1 MPLMATQAFKPE
13 WGRLIKTLREQLG
26 ESQVTFAAR
35 WGVNQA
41 TVSYWENNQ
50 ADPPGEV
57 TWWLVEHM
65 PHVDEYG
72 NQLLPCKGDCIN
84 PEDHHK

>member
-1 MPLMATQAFKPE
+1 MVTQAFKPE

-26 ESQVTFAAR
+26 ESQAVFAQR
-35 WGVNQA
+35 FKVNQA

-65 PHVDEYG
+65 PRTDDEG
-72 NQLLPCKGDCIN
+72 NILLPCNGKCVN
-84 PEDHHK
+84 PEDHAK